1 MASGVNFGTQ
11 QYFGF
16 DPRTIPGCCLWL
28 DAADARTLTT
38 SGGGNVTQWADKSG
52 LGANMTPRGSFS
64 NATIQ
69 ANYQNGLSAL
79 NFSGLNQYQTPA
91 NTGVY
96 PSDVY
101 ILVALKSL
109 TRMDVI
115 AIGPTNAD
123 NFNSLTFAEYSARRW
138 HNGSSGFSRT
148 PAAVATSDET
158 STSLLLMNW
167 SLANNNFII
176 RRNGTQI
183 MSTSAYTYGP
193 SPGAIIQ
200 IGFRHQ
206 NFDTNLAFNAYVAEV
221 VTFDRQLLDAERQQV
236 EGYLA
241 WKWALQ
247 ANLPASHPFRPVR
260 PLMRAF
266 LPADL
271 SGGMALWLDA
281 ADASTLTLSGTN
293 VTQWRDKSGNGL
305 VATSV
310 GNNPAV
316 LSGMSI
322 LFTGT
327 HGSSSTRFTIPD
339 TASLRL
345 TTPFTIYMVYSAT
358 ALTPTG
364 GNDRASMFLLSKF
377 SDGGSYPGWG
387 YRARTFNPSATVFTA
402 QFFNS
407 AANQGDVI
415 VTSSNVVDGTP
426 KIVGLNQRTT
436 TTMFTFVNG
445 SADLTITPMAP
456 PITSTDTFMI
466 GARNPG
472 NPTLAPFN
480 GSVNEIAIMTGSL
493 SRAQCQQL
501 EGYFAWKWGLGNSL
515 PTTHPYYRVLPSTP
529 LFSPPQLSGV
539 AFWLDGA
546 DPSSMTL
553 SGSTIT
559 QWRDK
564 SVNGYAGTPVGSPL
578 QTTINGL
585 PAVAF
590 NGSQYFDFGDV
601 ADLGAANLNIFC
613 VSKFNT
619 TGDGSL
625 IAKSLLGESQ
635 SRYSLL
641 RIGGSLVILL
651 QGDGAT
657 GQPTVGDSS
666 TAFRLLSWTWDRTTQ
681 TLYQNGTSILSS
693 GFTSATTFNSAH
705 KLLIG
710 AYNDG
715 AGGTPPYSPLN
726 LNGTIGEILFLFGTL
741 TTIQRQE
748 VEGYLA
754 WKWGLQANLPASHPF
769 AKVRP

>member
-1 MASGVNFGTQ
+1 M
-11 QYFGF
+11 
-16 DPRTIPGCCLWL
+16 
-28 DAADARTLTT
+28 
-38 SGGGNVTQWADKSG
+38 
-52 LGANMTPRGSFS
+52 
-64 NATIQ
+64 
-69 ANYQNGLSAL
+69 
-79 NFSGLNQYQTPA
+79 
-91 NTGVY
+91 
-96 PSDVY
+96 
-101 ILVALKSL
+101 
-109 TRMDVI
+109 
-115 AIGPTNAD
+115 
-123 NFNSLTFAEYSARRW
+123 
-138 HNGSSGFSRT
+138 
-148 PAAVATSDET
+148 
-158 STSLLLMNW
+158 
-167 SLANNNFII
+167 
-176 RRNGTQI
+176 
-183 MSTSAYTYGP
+183 
-193 SPGAIIQ
+193 
-200 IGFRHQ
+200 
-206 NFDTNLAFNAYVAEV
+206 
-221 VTFDRQLLDAERQQV
+221 
-236 EGYLA
+236 
-241 WKWALQ
+241 
-247 ANLPASHPFRPVR
+247 
-260 PLMRAF
+260 
-266 LPADL
+266 
-271 SGGMALWLDA
+271 
-281 ADASTLTLSGTN
+281 TLSGTN

-310 GNNPAV
+310 GNNAAV
-316 LSGMSI
+316 LSGTSI

-358 ALTPTG
+358 VLTPAG
-364 GNDRASMFLLSKF
+364 DNDRASMFLISKF
-377 SDGGSYPGWG
+377 ADGGSYPGWA
-387 YRARTFNPSATVFTA
+387 YRARTYNPSAVVFTA

-415 VTSSNVVDGTP
+415 VTSSNVVDGTR

-436 TTMFTFVNG
+436 STMFTFVNG

-466 GARNPG
+466 GARNATQPVNG
-472 NPTLAPFN
+472 PFN
-480 GSVNEIAIMTGSL
+480 GSVNEIVIMTGSV

-501 EGYFAWKWGLGNSL
+501 EGYFAWKWGLGTSL

-564 SVNGYAGTPVGSPL
+564 SVNGYAGTPVGSPV

-613 VSKFNT
+613 VAKFNT

-641 RIGGSLVILL
+641 RTGGSLVILL

-657 GQPTVGDSS
+657 GQPTVADSS
-666 TAFRLLSWTWDRTTQ
+666 TAFRLLSWTWNRTTQ

-693 GFTSATTFNSAH
+693 AFASATTFNSAH

-726 LNGTIGEILFLFGTL
+726 LNGTIGEILFIFGPM
-741 TTIQRQE
+741 TTIERQE

-754 WKWGLQANLPASHPF
+754 WKWGLQANLPSTHPF

>member
-52 LGANMTPRGSFS
+52 LGATMTPFGTNS
-64 NATIQ
+64 NATVQ

-115 AIGPTNAD
+115 SIGPTNAD
-123 NFNSLTFAEYSARRW
+123 NFNSLTFGEYTPNRW
-138 HNGSSGFSRT
+138 HNGSSGFART
-148 PAAVATSDET
+148 PNAVATSSET

-183 MSTSAYTYGP
+183 MSTSAYTYSP
-193 SPGAIIQ
+193 SAGAVIQ

-206 NFDTNLAFNAYVAEV
+206 NFGTNLSFDAYVGEV

-247 ANLPASHPFRPVR
+247 ANLPSSHPFRPAPPV
-260 PLMRAF
+260 MRAF
-266 LPADL
+266 LPADV
-271 SGGMALWLDA
+271 SGGTALWLDA
-281 ADASTLTLSGTN
+281 ADATTMTLSGTN

-310 GNNPAV
+310 GNNAAV
-316 LSGMSI
+316 LSGTSI

-364 GNDRASMFLLSKF
+364 DNDRASMILLSKF
-377 SDGGSYPGWG
+377 TDGGSYPGWA
-387 YRARTFNPSATVFTA
+387 YRARTYNPSAVVFTA

-415 VTSSNVVDGTP
+415 VTSSNVVDGTR

-436 TTMFTFVNG
+436 STMFTFVNG

-456 PITSTDTFMI
+456 PIGTTDTFMI
-466 GARNPG
+466 GARNLG

-480 GSVNEIAIMTGSL
+480 GSVNEIVIMTGSV

-501 EGYFAWKWGLGNSL
+501 EGYFAWKWGLGTSL

-529 LFSPPQLSGV
+529 LFSPPQLSGLV
-539 AFWLDGA
+539 LWM
-546 DPSSMTL
+546 DPTDSTTLTL
-553 SGSTIT
+553 SGSSVT

-564 SVNGYAGTPVGSPL
+564 SASGATFTTVNANPTYTASL
-578 QTTINGL
+578 INGL
-585 PAVAF
+585 PGLDLTNASAF
-590 NGSQYFDFGDV
+590 
-601 ADLGAANLNIFC
+601 I
-613 VSKFNT
+613 
-619 TGDGSL
+619 
-625 IAKSLLGESQ
+625 
-635 SRYSLL
+635 
-641 RIGGSLVILL
+641 
-651 QGDGAT
+651 
-657 GQPTVGDSS
+657 SS
-666 TAFRLLSWTWDRTTQ
+666 TTQ
-681 TLYQNGTSILSS
+681 TLTSSLTLAMILVVKSGIGAWGNFFMHGGRNDDIALERNSISTGTTLQFQTANDNSGANLTFTTDQVALYLGTMTTGTSRFFSRF
-693 GFTSATTFNSAH
+693 G
-705 KLLIG
+705 
-710 AYNDG
+710 
-715 AGGTPPYSPLN
+715 GGTTTTAT
-726 LNGTIGEILFLFGTL
+726 GTNSSTITTGLQTIRIGRSDVGENCNSFIGEIVYYNRVL
-741 TTIQRQE
+741 TTTERQDL
-748 VEGYLA
+748 EGYLA
-754 WKWGLQANLPASHPF
+754 WKWGLQASLPSTHPF